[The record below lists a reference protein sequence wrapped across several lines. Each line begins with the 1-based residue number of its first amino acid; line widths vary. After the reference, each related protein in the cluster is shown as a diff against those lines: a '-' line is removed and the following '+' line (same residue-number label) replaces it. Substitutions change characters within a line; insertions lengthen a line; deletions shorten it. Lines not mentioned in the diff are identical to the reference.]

1 MEKASLNWPIITL
14 IHPSFLL
21 DQAVTPTFPYLQSI
35 SLYDQ
40 LNFLHLFLQA
50 PVPIQH
56 RMSSNPM
63 LTPRPGGPGGGGPG
77 NGLGGRPQLLPQR
90 SSSAQQPPP
99 HPAGGFGPQVPP
111 PAYTSGPR
119 SLHRPKASQGG
130 AKMMGGGPGRGAGA
144 MIPRPLLG
152 PHLTGSGGSV
162 SAQSGSETDV
172 STSTENLTQV
182 GPF

>member
-1 MEKASLNWPIITL
+1 M
-14 IHPSFLL
+14 
-21 DQAVTPTFPYLQSI
+21 
-35 SLYDQ
+35 
-40 LNFLHLFLQA
+40 HLFLQA

-56 RMSSNPM
+56 RM
-63 LTPRPGGPGGGGPG
+63 LTPRPGGGGPG
-77 NGLGGRPQLLPQR
+77 GGLGGRPQLLPQR
-90 SSSAQQPPP
+90 SSSAQQPP

-111 PAYTSGPR
+111 PAYSSGPR

-182 GPF
+182 GPSKCILFQFPNRTTSFIKKTSHFETILVC